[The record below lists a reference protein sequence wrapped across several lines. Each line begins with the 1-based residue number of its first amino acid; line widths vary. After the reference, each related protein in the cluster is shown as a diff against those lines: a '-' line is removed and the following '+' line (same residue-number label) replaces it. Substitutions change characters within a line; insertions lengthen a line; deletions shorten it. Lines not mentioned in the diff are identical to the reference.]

1 MLPSSSSCLARLS
14 TMGIEDSNSALGH
27 TRGGCANA
35 SAAASKIIAVA
46 NVASTE
52 YLTIV
57 RISGTSG
64 SCAFG
69 ACIWRAFQLPSLRT
83 SVPPSVRR
91 WIARRNVQACR
102 LAMMPWLFFC
112 IEPNSLCISGSHYLI
127 VRRAFS
133 TAASASAST
142 DRPGVLLANLSEG
155 RSLLLESVNNARGYV
170 P

>member
-52 YLTIV
+52 YLTIA

-102 LAMMPWLFFC
+102 LVMMPWLFFC
-112 IEPNSLCISGSHYLI
+112 IDPNSPRYVYIRVTLSHCEEGFLYSGLGQRLHRPSW
-127 VRRAFS
+127 RAACQF
-133 TAASASAST
+133 
-142 DRPGVLLANLSEG
+142 E
-155 RSLLLESVNNARGYV
+155 
-170 P
+170 

>member
-14 TMGIEDSNSALGH
+14 TMGIEDSNSALDIH
-27 TRGGCANA
+27 ACGGCANA

-57 RISGTSG
+57 RTSGTSG

-69 ACIWRAFQLPSLRT
+69 ACIWRAFQLPS
-83 SVPPSVRR
+83 PPNFRPDSVRR

-102 LAMMPWLFFC
+102 HDALVVFL
-112 IEPNSLCISGSHYLI
+112 H
-127 VRRAFS
+127 RAK
-133 TAASASAST
+133 
-142 DRPGVLLANLSEG
+142 
-155 RSLLLESVNNARGYV
+155 
-170 P
+170 